1 MCGVIS
7 TMWVTSSPGVRDN
20 GAEFRAR
27 VRAGAY

>member
-7 TMWVTSSPGVRDN
+7 TMWVTSSPAVRDD

-27 VRAGAY
+27 VRARAY